1 MRVNLWRTRR
11 DAPGRRSKGAMP
23 RCRAESCPSV
33 SAVSKASFTVAAAL
47 AAASVAGEVFELPR
61 SSEETAV
68 RASVDCVDPDG
79 CTVSQLCLE
88 PSNWI
93 DVYAPDDFGILG
105 TVAGGV
111 AFATPWTRDARL
123 ACGLHVAGEAKVVGV
138 VEHRVRSAGAALS
151 RETTTLQKI
160 GMVGVPYD
168 GIATGWG
175 SCRPASEDGACPDRE
190 HVPEAECPA
199 GEAPWHAYIA
209 GTTNDWLVDDL
220 YAEGAL
226 EGQTMSLRAFTAHFP
241 STKVWSAYWQV
252 ARGRWHDATSAD
264 QPDFANSDLIYRV
277 PQVWTDEI
285 ERITVTIQ
293 SDDGYCATTSIKF
306 RIRDR

>member
-1 MRVNLWRTRR
+1 M
-11 DAPGRRSKGAMP
+11 PGCCAKASPA
-23 RCRAESCPSV
+23 A
-33 SAVSKASFTVAAAL
+33 SAVSRASLKVAVAL

-61 SSEETAV
+61 SSQETAI

-88 PSNWI
+88 PSNW
-93 DVYAPDDFGILG
+93 VEVHAPDDFEMLE
-105 TVAGGV
+105 TLAGGA
-111 AFATPWTRDARL
+111 AFATPWTSDARL
-123 ACGLHVAGEAKVVGV
+123 ACGLHVAGKAKVVGV
-138 VEHRVRSAGAALS
+138 VEHRVRPVGGTSTALS
-151 RETTTLQKI
+151 RETTTLQRV

-175 SCRPASEDGACPDRE
+175 NCRPASKDGACPDRE

-209 GTTNDWLVDDL
+209 GTVSDWLVDAL
-220 YAEGAL
+220 YSEGAF
-226 EGQTMSLRAFTAHFP
+226 EGETISFRAIAAHFP
-241 STKVWSAYWQV
+241 STKEWSAYWQV
-252 ARGRWHDATSAD
+252 ARGRWHDATSDD
-264 QPDFANSDLIYRV
+264 QPHFVDSDLIYRA
-277 PQVWTDEI
+277 PQVWSDEI

>member
-1 MRVNLWRTRR
+1 MKVHLWTTRR
-11 DAPGRRSKGAMP
+11 DAPVAIRRGAMP
-23 RCRAESCPSV
+23 RCSAKPAPSV
-33 SAVSKASFTVAAAL
+33 SAVSRASLTIAAAL
-47 AAASVAGEVFELPR
+47 AAASVAAEVFELPR

-79 CTVSQLCLE
+79 CTVSQLCLD

-93 DVYAPDDFGILG
+93 DVHAPDDFETLE

-123 ACGLHVAGEAKVVGV
+123 ACGLHVAGEAKVVGIL
-138 VEHRVRSAGAALS
+138 EHRTRPEGAALS

-175 SCRPASEDGACPDRE
+175 NCRPASEDGACPDRE

-199 GEAPWHAYIA
+199 GEAPWHAYIT
-209 GTTNDWLVDDL
+209 GMVDDWLVDEL
-220 YAEGAL
+220 YSEGAF
-226 EGQTMSLRAFTAHFP
+226 EGETISFRAFAAHFP
-241 STKVWSAYWQV
+241 STKLWSAYWQV

-264 QPDFANSDLIYRV
+264 QPGFADSDLVYRV

-306 RIRDR
+306 RIKDR